1 MEKKLP
7 RIKALL
13 TPGEVAKRS
22 GVAVSALHFYESK
35 GLITSIRNSGNQRRY
50 KRDVLRYVAIIKI
63 AQRIGIPLATIREA
77 FGVLPEGHTLSA
89 KEWKQLSSQWR
100 EELDRRIHTLVALR
114 DELDGCIGCGCLSR
128 SDCPLR
134 NPGDRLEK
142 KVPAHAY
149 WKMNKTKAPQGRFSL
164 FSGLCLSLSRW
175 YTGGF
180 PRRQHTSFEHVVE
193 VPVGVD
199 ALIVCYRRFFASV
212 KVHFLAAIFLSSQ
225 TIFYRN
231 PERYT
236 AR

>member
-63 AQRIGIPLATIREA
+63 AQRIGIPLATIGEA

-142 KVPAHAY
+142 KVPAHAC

-164 FSGLCLSLSRW
+164 FSGLCSFSLSRW

-180 PRRQHTSFEHVVE
+180 PRRQHTSFEHR
-193 VPVGVD
+193 GGGSGW
-199 ALIVCYRRFFASV
+199 C
-212 KVHFLAAIFLSSQ
+212 
-225 TIFYRN
+225 
-231 PERYT
+231 
-236 AR
+236 

>member
-50 KRDVLRYVAIIKI
+50 KRDVLRYV
-63 AQRIGIPLATIREA
+63 REA

-134 NPGDRLEK
+134 NPGDRLGEE
-142 KVPAHAY
+142 
-149 WKMNKTKAPQGRFSL
+149 G
-164 FSGLCLSLSRW
+164 
-175 YTGGF
+175 TG
-180 PRRQHTSFEHVVE
+180 
-193 VPVGVD
+193 
-199 ALIVCYRRFFASV
+199 
-212 KVHFLAAIFLSSQ
+212 
-225 TIFYRN
+225 
-231 PERYT
+231 
-236 AR
+236 ARLLEDEQN

>member
-35 GLITSIRNSGNQRRY
+35 GLISSIRNSGNQRRY

-100 EELDRRIHTLVALR
+100 E
-114 DELDGCIGCGCLSR
+114 GCIGCGCLSR

-134 NPGDRLEK
+134 NPGDRLGEE
-142 KVPAHAY
+142 
-149 WKMNKTKAPQGRFSL
+149 G
-164 FSGLCLSLSRW
+164 
-175 YTGGF
+175 TG
-180 PRRQHTSFEHVVE
+180 
-193 VPVGVD
+193 
-199 ALIVCYRRFFASV
+199 
-212 KVHFLAAIFLSSQ
+212 
-225 TIFYRN
+225 
-231 PERYT
+231 
-236 AR
+236 ARLLEDEQN

>member
-164 FSGLCLSLSRW
+164 FSGLCLSL
-175 YTGGF
+175 YPAGTQEGF
-180 PRRQHTSFEHVVE
+180 PTSTH
-193 VPVGVD
+193 
-199 ALIVCYRRFFASV
+199 LIR
-212 KVHFLAAIFLSSQ
+212 
-225 TIFYRN
+225 
-231 PERYT
+231 
-236 AR
+236 ARGGGSGWC